1 MDSTAEQSAPAR
13 RRTFGAKVLDGVERL
28 GNALPDPIFI
38 FLILI
43 GLLMAISAVA
53 AALGASAF
61 NPVKGETIVAESLFS
76 SENLAQL
83 FVDMPKTLTSFPP
96 LGLVLTVILGTAV
109 AERTGLF
116 SAAIRGSLVNA
127 PRALLTPLVVVTGMV
142 SHHASDAAYVVVI
155 PLAAVVFASVGRH
168 PLAGLA
174 AGFAAVSGGFAGN
187 ITPGQ
192 SDALILGITE
202 PAARLI
208 DPNYT
213 VTIAGNWWF
222 ILAIVVVFTPIAWF
236 ITDKVVEPRL
246 GPWTPD
252 PDAPATL
259 SESRLQPQEK
269 RGLLAAGLALLTLIA
284 LWAGLTLMPA
294 SPFVDPEGEAAARY
308 NPLFRSLVAFF
319 ALAFFLSATAYGA
332 VAGTVKSHRDLVRM
346 MGEGMSV
353 LAPYIVLA
361 FFAAHFVAMF
371 NWSNLGAIMAVHG
384 ADLLSTGAAGG
395 GGRSVIP
402 IPILLVLV
410 VLVSAFFDLFIG
422 SASAKWSALA
432 PVVVPMFMLLGISPE
447 MTTAAYRMGDSF
459 TNIVTPLMSYFP
471 LILAFAQRWRKDF
484 GLGSLLAT
492 MLPYAAA
499 FAAAGITLTA
509 VWVALEIPVG
519 PGAPVDYQV
528 PTAAAPPA
536 G

>member
-1 MDSTAEQSAPAR
+1 MTTDSAAKPVR
-13 RRTFGAKVLDGVERL
+13 RSFGLRLLDGVERF

-38 FLILI
+38 FIFLIAVLFVV
-43 GLLMAISAVA
+43 SALA
-53 AALGASAF
+53 AAQGASAL
-61 NPVKGETIVAESLFS
+61 NPVTGETIVAESLFS
-76 SENLAQL
+76 QENLAQL
-83 FVDMPKTLTSFPP
+83 FVEMPRTLTSFPP

-109 AERTGLF
+109 AERAGLF
-116 SAAIRGSLVNA
+116 SAAIRGSLLNA
-127 PRALLTPLVVVTGMV
+127 PKAILTPLVVIVGMV
-142 SHHASDAAYVVVI
+142 SHHASDASYVVVI
-155 PLAAVVFASVGRH
+155 PLAAVLFAAVGRH

-208 DPNYT
+208 DPTYT

-222 ILAIVVVFTPIAWF
+222 ILGIVVVFTPIAWF
-236 ITDKVVEPRL
+236 VTDRIVEPRL
-246 GPWTPD
+246 GAWTPD
-252 PDAPATL
+252 PDAPAQL
-259 SESRLQPQEK
+259 ADSRLEPREK
-269 RGLLAAGLALLTLIA
+269 RGLLFAGAALVALVA
-284 LWAGLTLMPA
+284 LWTGLTLMPG
-294 SPFVDPEGEAAARY
+294 SPFVDPEGEAAAAY

-319 ALAFFLSATAYGA
+319 ALMFFLTGTAYGLG
-332 VAGTVKSHRDLVRM
+332 AGTVRSHRDLVKM
-346 MGEGMSV
+346 MGEGMAV

-371 NWSNLGAIMAVHG
+371 NWSNLGAITAVHG
-384 ADLLSTGAAGG
+384 AEFLRGVALPAPVLL
-395 GGRSVIP
+395 I
-402 IPILLVLV
+402 LV
-410 VLVSAFFDLFIG
+410 VMVSAFFDLFIG

-471 LILAFAQRWRKDF
+471 LILAFSQRWRKDF
-484 GLGSLLAT
+484 GLGSLIAL

-499 FAAAGITLTA
+499 FALAGLTMTA
-509 VWVALEIPVG
+509 LWVTLEIPVG
-519 PGAPVDYQV
+519 PGAEVRYELPAR
-528 PTAAAPPA
+528 TGIAPPA
-536 G
+536 AP

>member
-1 MDSTAEQSAPAR
+1 
-13 RRTFGAKVLDGVERL
+13 V
-28 GNALPDPIFI
+28 
-38 FLILI
+38 
-43 GLLMAISAVA
+43 
-53 AALGASAF
+53 
-61 NPVKGETIVAESLFS
+61 
-76 SENLAQL
+76 
-83 FVDMPKTLTSFPP
+83 
-96 LGLVLTVILGTAV
+96 VI
-109 AERTGLF
+109 
-116 SAAIRGSLVNA
+116 
-127 PRALLTPLVVVTGMV
+127 TGMV

-155 PLAAVVFASVGRH
+155 PLAAVLFAAVGRH

-208 DPNYT
+208 DPTYT

-222 ILAIVVVFTPIAWF
+222 ILGIVAVFTPIAWF
-236 ITDKVVEPRL
+236 VTDKVVEPRL
-246 GPWTPD
+246 GTWTPD
-252 PDAPATL
+252 AGAPAQL
-259 SESRLQPQEK
+259 AESRLGREEK
-269 RGLLAAGLALLTLIA
+269 RGLLFALGAVLALGA
-284 LWAGLTLMPA
+284 LWAALTLMPN

-319 ALAFFLSATAYGA
+319 ALFFFLSGTAYG
-332 VAGTVKSHRDLVRM
+332 VGAGTVRSHRDLVRM
-346 MGEGMSV
+346 MGEGMAV

-371 NWSNLGAIMAVHG
+371 NWSNLGAVTAVHG
-384 ADLLSTGAAGG
+384 ADFLRGVNLPT
-395 GGRSVIP
+395 P
-402 IPILLVLV
+402 LLLVLV

-432 PVVVPMFMLLGISPE
+432 PIVVPMFMLLGISPE

-471 LILAFAQRWRKDF
+471 LILAFAQRWDKSF
-484 GLGSLLAT
+484 GLGSLIAT

-499 FAAAGITLTA
+499 FAVAGLTMTAA
-509 VWVALEIPVG
+509 WVALDIPVG
-519 PGAPVDYQV
+519 PGAEVHY
-528 PTAAAPPA
+528 APPERPA
-536 G
+536 PIPPPVAP

>member
-1 MDSTAEQSAPAR
+1 MTEAAETAGRKRPGWGTR
-13 RRTFGAKVLDGVERL
+13 VLNGVERV

-43 GLLMAISAVA
+43 LVLMVASAIA
-53 AALGASAF
+53 AASGASTL
-61 NPVKGETIVAESLFS
+61 NPVTGKVIAAESLFS
-76 SENLAQL
+76 SKNLAQL

-96 LGLVLTVILGTAV
+96 LGLVLVVILGTAV
-109 AERTGLF
+109 AERAGLF
-116 SAAIRGSLVNA
+116 SAAIRGSLINA
-127 PRALLTPLVVVTGMV
+127 PRVLLTPLVAITGMV

-155 PLAAVVFASVGRH
+155 PLSAVLFAAVGRH

-187 ITPGQ
+187 IFPGQ

-208 DPNYT
+208 DPSYT
-213 VTIAGNWWF
+213 VTIAGNWYF
-222 ILAIVVVFTPIAWF
+222 ILGIVAVFTPIIWF
-236 ITDKVVEPRL
+236 ITDRVVEPRL
-246 GPWTPD
+246 GPWRPD
-252 PDAPATL
+252 PDAPIQLAD
-259 SESRLQPQEK
+259 SRLQPNEK
-269 RGLLAAGLALLTLIA
+269 RGLLRAGLALLALVA
-284 LWAGLTLMPA
+284 LWTALTLMPG
-294 SPFVDPEGEAAARY
+294 SPFVDPEGEAAAAY

-319 ALAFFLSATAYGA
+319 ALLFFLTGTAYGA
-332 VAGTVKSHRDLVRM
+332 GAGTVRSHRDLVRM
-346 MGEGMSV
+346 MGEGMAV

-371 NWSNLGAIMAVHG
+371 NWSNLGAIVAVHG
-384 ADLLSTGAAGG
+384 ADFLKTIDL
-395 GGRSVIP
+395 P
-402 IPILLVLV
+402 IPLLLIMV

-432 PVVVPMFMLLGISPE
+432 PIVVPMFMLLGISPE

-459 TNIVTPLMSYFP
+459 TNIATPLMSYFP
-471 LILAFAQRWRKDF
+471 LILAFSQRWDKNF

-499 FAAAGITLTA
+499 FALAGITMTA
-509 VWVALEIPVG
+509 VWVALDIPVG
-519 PGAPVDYQV
+519 PGASVRYELPAQPVAPV
-528 PTAAAPPA
+528 PPTP
-536 G
+536 

>member
-1 MDSTAEQSAPAR
+1 MTQSALAEPR
-13 RRTFGAKVLDGVERL
+13 RPNLGTRLLNGVERF

-53 AALGASAF
+53 AGQGASAF
-61 NPVKGETIVAESLFS
+61 NPVTREAIVAESLFS
-76 SENLAQL
+76 RENLAQL
-83 FVDMPKTLTSFPP
+83 FVDMPRTLTSFPP
-96 LGLVLTVILGTAV
+96 LGLVLVVILGTSI

-127 PRALLTPLVVVTGMV
+127 PRALLTPLVVITGMV

-208 DPNYT
+208 DPGYT
-213 VTIAGNWWF
+213 VTIAGNWFF
-222 ILAIVVVFTPIAWF
+222 ILGIVIVFTPIAWF
-236 ITDKVVEPRL
+236 ITDRVVEPRL
-246 GPWTPD
+246 GRWTPD
-252 PDAPATL
+252 PGAPAQL
-259 SESRLQPQEK
+259 SDSRLQPHEK
-269 RGLLAAGLALLTLIA
+269 RGLLAAGLTILGLIG
-284 LWAGLTLMPA
+284 LWAALTLMPG

-319 ALAFFLSATAYGA
+319 ALLFFLSATAYGI
-332 VAGTVKSHRDLVRM
+332 VAKTVRSHRDLVRM
-346 MGEGMSV
+346 MGEGMAV

-384 ADLLSTGAAGG
+384 ADLLSSGTAGE
-395 GGRSVIP
+395 GGRSLIP
-402 IPILLVLV
+402 IPLLLVLV

-432 PVVVPMFMLLGISPE
+432 PVVVPMFMLLGVSPE

-471 LILAFAQRWRKDF
+471 LILAFSQRWNKDF
-484 GLGSLLAT
+484 GLGSLIAT

-499 FAAAGITLTA
+499 FAAAGLTMTA
-509 VWVALEIPVG
+509 VWVALDIPVG
-519 PGAPVDYQV
+519 PGATVHYQ
-528 PTAAAPPA
+528 PSQSPPA
-536 G
+536 R

>member
-1 MDSTAEQSAPAR
+1 MSTVTDDDAR
-13 RRTFGAKVLDGVERL
+13 RRRRGRGLLDAVERF

-43 GLLMAISAVA
+43 ATLMVLSAVA
-53 AALGASAF
+53 AAAGASTV
-61 NPVKGETIVAESLFS
+61 NPVTGERIVAESLFS
-76 SENLAQL
+76 RENLQQL
-83 FVDMPKTLTSFPP
+83 FVEMPRTLTSFPP
-96 LGLVLTVILGTAV
+96 LGLVLVVILGTSV

-127 PRALLTPLVVVTGMV
+127 PKVLLTPLVVITGMV

-155 PLAAVVFASVGRH
+155 PLAAVLFAAVGRH

-208 DPNYT
+208 DPTYT
-213 VTIAGNWWF
+213 VTIAGNWYF

-236 ITDKVVEPRL
+236 ITDRVVEPRL
-246 GPWTPD
+246 GAWVPD
-252 PDAPATL
+252 PDAPVQL
-259 SESRLQPQEK
+259 EESRLAPAEK
-269 RGLLAAGLALLTLIA
+269 RGLLCAGLAALALIA
-284 LWAGLTLMPA
+284 LWATLALLPA

-319 ALAFFLSATAYGA
+319 ALLFFLTGTAYGVA
-332 VAGTVKSHRDLVRM
+332 AGTVRSHRDLVRM
-346 MGEGMSV
+346 MGEGMAV

-371 NWSNLGAIMAVHG
+371 NWSHLGAIVAVHG
-384 ADLLSTGAAGG
+384 ADFLKGVDL
-395 GGRSVIP
+395 P
-402 IPILLVLV
+402 IPLLLVQV
-410 VLVSAFFDLFIG
+410 VVVSAFFDLFIG
-422 SASAKWSALA
+422 SASAKWAALA
-432 PVVVPMFMLLGISPE
+432 PIVVPMFMLLGISPE

-471 LILAFAQRWRKDF
+471 LILAFSQRWNKDF
-484 GLGSLLAT
+484 GLGSLIAT

-499 FAAAGITLTA
+499 FALAGLTMTAA
-509 VWVALEIPVG
+509 WVALEIPVG
-519 PGAPVDYQV
+519 PGAEVRYELP
-528 PTAAAPPA
+528 PAAPAAVPPP

>member
-1 MDSTAEQSAPAR
+1 MTESATPHHVPKGGR
-13 RRTFGAKVLDGVERL
+13 LLDRVERI

-43 GLLMAISAVA
+43 GLLFLISAMA
-53 AALGASAF
+53 AGAGASSV
-61 NPVKGETIVAESLFS
+61 NPVTGETIRAESLFS
-76 SENLAQL
+76 TKNLQQL

-96 LGLVLTVILGTAV
+96 LGLVLVVVLGTSV
-109 AERTGLF
+109 AERAGLF
-116 SAAIRGSLVNA
+116 SAAIRGSLIHA
-127 PRALLTPLVVVTGMV
+127 PKALLTPLVVITGMV

-155 PLAAVVFASVGRH
+155 PLAAVLFAAVGRH

-192 SDALILGITE
+192 SDALILGITQ
-202 PAARLI
+202 PAAQLL
-208 DPNYT
+208 DPTYQ

-222 ILAIVVVFTPIAWF
+222 ILGIVAVFTPIAWF
-236 ITDKVVEPRL
+236 VTDRIVEPRL
-246 GPWTPD
+246 GVWTPG
-252 PDAPATL
+252 PDAPPQTL
-259 SESRLQPQEK
+259 ERQLAPEER
-269 RGLLAAGLALLTLIA
+269 RGLIFAGLAALALIV
-284 LWAGLTLMPA
+284 LWTALTLMPG
-294 SPFVDPEGEAAARY
+294 SPFVDPKGEAAARF

-319 ALAFFLSATAYGA
+319 ALFFLLAGAAYGA
-332 VAGTVKSHRDLVRM
+332 GAGTVRSHRDLVRM
-346 MGEGMSV
+346 MGEGMGV

-371 NWSNLGAIMAVHG
+371 NWSNLGAITAVHG
-384 ADLLSTGAAGG
+384 AEGLKGLNLPA
-395 GGRSVIP
+395 P
-402 IPILLVLV
+402 LLLVLV

-471 LILAFAQRWRKDF
+471 LILAFAQRWNPAF
-484 GLGSLLAT
+484 GLGSLIAT

-499 FAAAGITLTA
+499 FALAGMTMTA
-509 VWVALEIPVG
+509 VWVAFEIPVG
-519 PGAPVDYQV
+519 PGAEVRYELPNRTPVTPV
-528 PTAAAPPA
+528 AP
-536 G
+536 